1 MENLGLDSLEV
12 TIMLTFQNGVGDS
25 EDSAGGHYNEE
36 FLCKGVYSEIKL
48 EEKHKSY
55 SSICENKFFENEY
68 EYAPMNLKHT
78 FVNESNYS
86 ASSREILDNTK
97 TSNNE
102 RASDETC
109 NLNRNVFNILIENV
123 NDNSSSSSSKL
134 DGNTADKRD
143 SNATDGRS
151 SDLNNNL
158 RESMCKESC
167 ISQDVHGVLLH
178 HNGLKKTFTIA
189 VAAVQVNE
197 VFQLMESLFNY

>member
-55 SSICENKFFENEY
+55 SSICENNFFENEC

-109 NLNRNVFNILIENV
+109 NMNRNVFNILIENE

-134 DGNTADKRD
+134 DGNIADKRD

-189 VAAVQVNE
+189 VAALQVNE